1 MKNFALGYN
10 RIIILEEGWYQINCD
25 IRFQSGG
32 AERWVYVLDNSGN
45 TITMSIDSDDAN
57 ADRASTNLID
67 TVYFKKG
74 DAINISTNSVTTK
87 PMASN
92 RISMRKIEGIRSR

>member
-10 RIIILEEGWYQINCD
+10 RIIILEEGWYQVNCD

-32 AERWVYVLDNSGN
+32 AERWIYVKDNSGN
-45 TITMSIDSDDAN
+45 TMTTSIDSDDAN

-67 TVYFKKG
+67 TVYFEKG
-74 DAINISTNSVTTK
+74 DVINIRTNSVTTK
-87 PMASN
+87 PFIGN